1 MRCRKVVSALRST
14 AQSPFNRNHANR
26 PTTGAELPNMGKS
39 EHIKSLTDGTDL
51 SACHPG
57 HQILFEPIQI
67 GPVVAPNRFYQV
79 PHASGMTEN
88 NPRVRAAFRETKAE
102 GGWGV
107 VSTGAVSIHPSSD
120 DSPLPFARLWNEADI
135 ASHALSTEAIHRHG
149 SLAAVELWHGGAAVM
164 NRTSRLAPL
173 SPSGISWAATHI
185 GFMGQLR
192 PKKMTAGDID
202 AVLEWQRLA
211 TRRALDAGFDILYVY
226 AGMGYLG
233 YEFLLPE
240 YNHRDDG
247 YGGSLENRVRFV
259 REMLEV
265 TRDEAGSRAAVALRI
280 SLEELRAKVS
290 DHYESEAHGVV
301 SLLSDVP
308 DLWDVKMDSSPTDCG
323 ASRFRPEGAHEP
335 IIDFVKRVTD
345 RPVVGVG
352 RFTSPDTMV
361 SQIRRGV
368 LDLIGGARAS
378 IADPFLPQKVREGR
392 YDDIRE
398 CIGCNICIASWH
410 DGVPVRCT
418 QNATA
423 GEEWRRGW
431 HPEKFKQA
439 SSPEKVLVV
448 GGGPAG
454 LEAALIAAR
463 QGFSVTLA
471 EQTDDWGGRVLRES
485 QLPGMAT
492 WRRVR
497 DYRVW
502 ALSQMGNVDMFTNSP
517 LDAATLKD
525 FEADHIALATGARW
539 TRRLYSPLEI
549 PSKPLE
555 GAQVYTPEDV
565 YAGRVSGDR
574 ILVFDFDNY
583 YLGGVIAE
591 YLAGQ
596 HRQVT
601 YATPAGHAS
610 AWTFMTNEL
619 PYVYQALERANVA
632 VHTTAN
638 LISFDG
644 ECATLKN
651 LFHTAET
658 EIQVDAVVIVGHREP
673 NDALYQGLVGQ
684 SDADN
689 PSSVTLIGDALAPGA
704 IVHAV
709 HNGHLFAR
717 GLVDDTSTFLR
728 DEPVTL
734 DVPASVYASASDSAS

>member
-1 MRCRKVVSALRST
+1 MESIQQPASAETS
-14 AQSPFNRNHANR
+14 A
-26 PTTGAELPNMGKS
+26 
-39 EHIKSLTDGTDL
+39 DL
-51 SACHPG
+51 SQCHPQ
-57 HQILFEPIQI
+57 HRVLFEPVTI

-79 PHASGMTEN
+79 PHASGMTEA

-120 DSPLPFARLWNEADI
+120 DSPLPFARLWSDADI
-135 ASHALSTEAIHRHG
+135 ASHALATEAIHRHG
-149 SLAAVELWHGGAAVM
+149 SLAAVELWHGGAVVM
-164 NRTSRLAPL
+164 NRTSRLPPL

-192 PKKMTAGDID
+192 PKKMTASDID
-202 AVLEWQRLA
+202 DVLGWQRQA
-211 TRRALDAGFDILYVY
+211 TRRALDAGFDIIYVY

-247 YGGSLENRVRFV
+247 YGGSLENRTRFV

-280 SLEELRAKVS
+280 SLEELRGKPS

-301 SLLSDVP
+301 SLLSNVP

-335 IIDFVKRVTD
+335 IIDFVKSVTD

-361 SQIRRGV
+361 SQIKRGV

-378 IADPFLPQKVREGR
+378 IADPFLPTKIRQGR
-392 YDDIRE
+392 SDDIRE

-431 HPEKFKQA
+431 HPERFQRTEKP
-439 SSPEKVLVV
+439 SSLLVV

-454 LEAALIAAR
+454 LEAALVAAR
-463 QGFSVTLA
+463 QGFEVTIA
-471 EQTDDWGGRVLRES
+471 ERESDWGGRVLRES

-502 ALSQMGNVDMFTNSP
+502 SLSQLGNVSLFTDSDMDVDGI
-517 LDAATLKD
+517 LG
-525 FEADHIALATGARW
+525 FEADHIAVATGAKW
-539 TRRLYSPLEI
+539 SKRLYSPLEL
-549 PSKPLE
+549 PAHPLE
-555 GAQVYTPEDV
+555 GERVFTPDHV
-565 YAGRVSGDR
+565 FQGAVHSDR
-574 ILVFDFDNY
+574 ILVFDYDNY
-583 YLGGVIAE
+583 YLGGVIAQQ
-591 YLAGQ
+591 LAEAGAA
-596 HRQVT
+596 VS

-619 PYVYQALERANVA
+619 PFVYQALAGA
-632 VHTTAN
+632 GIAIHTTTN
-638 LISFDG
+638 LIAFDG
-644 ECATLKN
+644 DRAELVN
-651 LFHTAET
+651 LFNQSPLSLE
-658 EIQVDAVVIVGHREP
+658 VDAVLIVGHREP
-673 NDALYQGLVGQ
+673 HDSLFSALSARLGPE
-684 SDADN
+684 
-689 PSSVTLIGDALAPGA
+689 PSSSLALIGDALAPGA

-709 HNGHLFAR
+709 HSGHRFAR
-717 GLVDDTSTFLR
+717 ELLEGPKLYLR
-728 DEPVTL
+728 DEPVVHADPKPVFL
-734 DVPASVYASASDSAS
+734 